1 MASRHRAM
9 IIKHVTRLRMKMT
22 LIRGFTTVAMSLE
35 NARRN
40 KTTMAIMVVVY

>member
-1 MASRHRAM
+1 MALHHRAM

-35 NARRN
+35 NALP
-40 KTTMAIMVVVY
+40 KQAMAMNV